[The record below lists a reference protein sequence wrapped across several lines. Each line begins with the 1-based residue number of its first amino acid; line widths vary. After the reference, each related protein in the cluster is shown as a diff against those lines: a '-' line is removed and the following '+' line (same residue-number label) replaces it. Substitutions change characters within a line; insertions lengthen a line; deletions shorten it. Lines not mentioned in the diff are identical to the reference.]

1 VSNEQ
6 AAILL
11 FVLWLVTGRG
21 LNLCLVILLYYFTY
35 IVLRSL
41 TVHEPAVY
49 YGAQMALDTLI
60 IACCCQISSFHKISN
75 IIALTYALI
84 IFTSLMCEGLKLV
97 DEIGRFYVFN
107 WLHEL
112 RQSVSMPVDI
122 VFAIVGSAWGGGL
135 LDRFGLYTRAGSAYT
150 SRQSITKRL

>member
-1 VSNEQ
+1 MSNEQ

-11 FVLWLVTGRG
+11 LVLWLVTGRG

-41 TVHEPAVY
+41 TIHDPAVY

-84 IFTSLMCEGLKLV
+84 IFTSLTCEGLKLV

-112 RQSVSMPVDI
+112 RQSVSMPIDI

-135 LDRFGLYTRAGSAYT
+135 LHSYSLCSRTSSDYT
-150 SRQSITKRL
+150 SGKSTIKRL